1 MRNGGVWE
9 AESNMEL
16 FALVSVERI
25 MITPLVIMKA
35 PWASRSMLHAYA
47 RLAESCVDSG
57 SFLCGGAQCLTA
69 DASWSLCCLPSMG
82 PSGWDSWLVVEQATL
97 LRRGTLHERIFSH

>member
-1 MRNGGVWE
+1 MHPQWRRLGSRIEYGIVRPRVGGTH
-9 AESNMEL
+9 ND
-16 FALVSVERI
+16 
-25 MITPLVIMKA
+25 
-35 PWASRSMLHAYA
+35 YA
-47 RLAESCVDSG
+47 FGHHEG
-57 SFLCGGAQCLTA
+57 GGAQCLTA